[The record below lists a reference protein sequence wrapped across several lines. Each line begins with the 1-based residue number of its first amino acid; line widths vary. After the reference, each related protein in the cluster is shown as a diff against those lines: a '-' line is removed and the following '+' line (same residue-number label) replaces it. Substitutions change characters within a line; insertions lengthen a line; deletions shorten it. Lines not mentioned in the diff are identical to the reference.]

1 MLDHPDKPRI
11 DADADDGLAR
21 LSQYAA
27 IGLFA
32 LSALA
37 VLKLAADVMV
47 PIFAAILIGSV
58 LAQVAERLSG
68 LGLPSP
74 AANFLVVVG
83 AIAVGLLLIA
93 GLIEPFSGLLAR
105 APEMARAV
113 TALADP
119 LAQRW
124 SHLQNELGQ
133 AQAQAGA
140 ASPGIGDAMSWATS
154 FLGRLTPALEQM
166 LIFFPCL
173 VFFVAGRQAMRAQ
186 MVLAMPERS
195 SRLSTLRGIVA
206 VERALA
212 HYFATTA
219 MVYAAIGVI
228 TGIIAAGFGLAQP
241 LLWAAMTFAAAYIP
255 YLGVALI
262 TLALAVGGLLTHS
275 HSLFAL
281 APAAL
286 YLGVHL
292 FGEMA
297 IIPTLLGRRYEIN
310 PFVIFLSIVFWSWMW
325 GPVGAI
331 LAVPLLL
338 TAQTLL
344 DATAE
349 PEKPLP

>member
-1 MLDHPDKPRI
+1 MLDHPDKTSVG
-11 DADADDGLAR
+11 ADADDGLAR

-74 AANFLVVVG
+74 AANFVVVVG
-83 AIAVGLLLIA
+83 AIAAGLLLIA
-93 GLIEPFSGLLAR
+93 GLVEPFSGLLAR

-124 SHLQNELGQ
+124 SHLQSELGQ
-133 AQAQAGA
+133 PQGGS
-140 ASPGIGDAMSWATS
+140 ASPGIGDAMSWATT

-173 VFFVAGRQAMRAQ
+173 AFFVAGRQAMRAQ

-195 SRLSTLRGIVA
+195 SRLSTLKGIVA

-212 HYFATTA
+212 LYFATTA
-219 MVYAAIGVI
+219 LVYAAVGVI
-228 TGIIAAGFGLAQP
+228 TGIIAAGFGLSQP

-281 APAAL
+281 APATL
-286 YLGVHL
+286 YLMIHL
-292 FGEMA
+292 FTEMA

-310 PFVIFLSIVFWSWMW
+310 PFLIFLSIVFWSWMW
-325 GPVGAI
+325 GPVGAV
-331 LAVPLLL
+331 LAAPLLL

-344 DATAE
+344 DATSK
-349 PEKPLP
+349 PEKALP